1 MVFHAQQ
8 MNVIQVLVT
17 DPQPRQM
24 WHVRSKNEDRIW
36 VLCHG
41 QPELKNKK
49 AKDVKNAESFGN
61 YEEER
66 DGPNFEFQWNS
77 PSQEQQRRNKKTVQ
91 IIRVQQNA
99 HNQNVIHLQ
108 PIDGHFDLVY
118 DLFVPKPTV
127 VQGRHFLSNNR

>member
-8 MNVIQVLVT
+8 MNVVQVIVT
-17 DPQPRQM
+17 DPEPRQM
-24 WHVRSKNEDRIW
+24 WHARSQKEDRIW

-41 QPELKNKK
+41 QPDAKK
-49 AKDVKNAESFGN
+49 AKDVKTADSFGN

-66 DGPNFEFQWNS
+66 DGADFEFQWNS

-91 IIRVQQNA
+91 IIRISSNV
-99 HNQNVIHLQ
+99 HSQNVIHLQ